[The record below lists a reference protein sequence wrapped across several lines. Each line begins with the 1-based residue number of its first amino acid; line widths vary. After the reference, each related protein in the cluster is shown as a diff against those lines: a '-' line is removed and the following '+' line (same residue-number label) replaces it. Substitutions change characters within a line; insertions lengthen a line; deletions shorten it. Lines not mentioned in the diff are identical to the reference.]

1 MRTRSALIALAILSP
16 ALSAPQ
22 CILGQDAAEAN
33 RRIVNKV
40 VPQYPALARAM
51 KIQGSV
57 RIDVL
62 VDSSGK
68 VKSIEVKGGHPILVQ
83 SAEAALHEWK
93 WEPASHETHQVV
105 ELKFTP

>member
-1 MRTRSALIALAILSP
+1 
-16 ALSAPQ
+16 
-22 CILGQDAAEAN
+22 
-33 RRIVNKV
+33 VNKV

>member
-1 MRTRSALIALAILSP
+1 MRNRYAVVLLAILLP
-16 ALSAPQ
+16 ALSAPHRA
-22 CILGQDAAEAN
+22 LAQDTAESS

-40 VPQYPALARAM
+40 IPQYPALARAM

-57 RIDVL
+57 RVDVL
-62 VDSSGK
+62 VDAGGK

-83 SAEAALHEWK
+83 SAETALHEWK